1 MMNIYDNS
9 MNTYRSCVQGYT
21 KGVVRS
27 ECRFFQQ
34 KVYQC
39 TKREISG
46 ETDRFSKRGK
56 RIADRVRAKKNS
68 NRCFNSRKRE
78 KQRQCTRY
86 SFELCWNRFPLFLLF
101 LFFFFSFY
109 RNISPI

>member
-39 TKREISG
+39 TK
-46 ETDRFSKRGK
+46 GK
-56 RIADRVRAKKNS
+56 LVEKPIV
-68 NRCFNSRKRE
+68 SRSE
-78 KQRQCTRY
+78 E
-86 SFELCWNRFPLFLLF
+86 S
-101 LFFFFSFY
+101 
-109 RNISPI
+109 I